1 MQLDETPAG
10 LIALY
15 SRVDL
20 YRQVRWQSY
29 EQDDR
34 REPTDKVGLA
44 QCASSR
50 LREQPNFDTLQ
61 QAAGYERH
69 YLMIDLDVQSYL
81 VPSTTPG
88 HSHLYIDR
96 EIPWRDLEQLL
107 RALAACGIIEP
118 GYANASIERK
128 STTLRLPWIKKE
140 ITPEEGAPM
149 KVRYMLV
156 DAGGNWIPRSRE
168 VAASKQRFE
177 ATAFIDAHPDLT
189 LIDDGTAISI
199 SHTGRGLYL
208 IRPDIEALLDEFS
221 IVAYLTWVKTQ

>member
-10 LIALY
+10 LIALF

-20 YRQVRWQSY
+20 YRQIRWQSY

-50 LREQPNFDTLQ
+50 LREQLQGDMFDPSC
-61 QAAGYERH
+61 ERH

-96 EIPWRDLEQLL
+96 DIPWSDLEQLL
-107 RALAACGIIEP
+107 RALAACGIVEP
-118 GYANASIERK
+118 GYVNASIERR

-177 ATAFIDAHPDLT
+177 ATAFVNAHPDLT

-221 IVAYLTWVKTQ
+221 IVDYLTWVKTQ